1 MPRKQFRYRSSS
13 DGDESDY
20 YSDEESDE
28 DSEESDEFLMKEML
42 KEQIKTNDVNMIEY
56 CLDEGWIGVS
66 KLEYFEKGKEHEA
79 LAKLRFET
87 LYFLMNSTGE
97 NEKDVQAKASLRARN
112 ILKFASNYDKTKY
125 AAIDEGEWFAHV
137 GKVFGYDDSQ
147 LTEMETFLTEG
158 NQSNKKTVYEEFKTK
173 FNRP

>member
-1 MPRKQFRYRSSS
+1 
-13 DGDESDY
+13 
-20 YSDEESDE
+20 
-28 DSEESDEFLMKEML
+28 MK
-42 KEQIKTNDVNMIEY
+42 
-56 CLDEGWIGVS
+56 
-66 KLEYFEKGKEHEA
+66 
-79 LAKLRFET
+79 
-87 LYFLMNSTGE
+87 STGE
-97 NEKDVQAKASLRARN
+97 NATDVQAKASLRARN